1 MYGIVATLTTSSANS
16 DYDAIQITGPSTA
29 GQPEDGYTWFTNWLS
44 TIAGNNTIPDQY
56 SYHLEG
62 SPSSPS
68 DDLQNTNASLNA
80 LLDQYKLPQR
90 QVNINE
96 YATSDEQRPAGA
108 AWWIS
113 RLERY
118 DTLGLRGNWLS
129 GTTLHDLM
137 ANLLTKKNNPEDYA
151 ATDYLPTGE
160 WQVYAYYNRNMTG
173 QRVATTGSTDRLF
186 DVYATIDGT
195 SLKVLA
201 GSRITAGTW
210 SIQIEGISG
219 DGNVDVHE
227 YSFPGT
233 TQYSVLEAPVD
244 GGVSQTAI
252 QSGVLTL
259 DVKSDNTT
267 AYAYEV
273 TLP

>member
-1 MYGIVATLTTSSANS
+1 MHSANS
-16 DYDAIQITGPSTA
+16 DYDTIQITGPSTA
-29 GQPEDGYTWFTNWLS
+29 GQPFEGYTWFTNWLS

-62 SPSSPS
+62 NPSSTS
-68 DDLQNTNASLNA
+68 DDLQNTNASLTA
-80 LLDQYKLPQR
+80 LLEQYKLPQR

-96 YATSDEQRPAGA
+96 YATSGEQRPAGA

-118 DTLGLRGNWLS
+118 DTIGLRGNWLS
-129 GTTLHDLM
+129 GTELHDLM
-137 ANLLTKKNNPEDYA
+137 ANLLTKKNNPADYT

-160 WQVYAYYNRNMTG
+160 WQVYAYYSRNMTG

-186 DVYATIDGT
+186 DVYATIDGK

-201 GSRITAGTW
+201 GSRVTAGTW
-210 SIQIEGISG
+210 SIQIEGLSCDG
-219 DGNVDVHE
+219 DVNVQRW
-227 YSFPGT
+227 SFPGE
-233 TQYSVLEAPVD
+233 TQYSVLEAPVN
-244 GGVSQTAI
+244 GGVGQAAI
-252 QSGVLTL
+252 SGGVLTL

-267 AYAYEV
+267 AYAYEI